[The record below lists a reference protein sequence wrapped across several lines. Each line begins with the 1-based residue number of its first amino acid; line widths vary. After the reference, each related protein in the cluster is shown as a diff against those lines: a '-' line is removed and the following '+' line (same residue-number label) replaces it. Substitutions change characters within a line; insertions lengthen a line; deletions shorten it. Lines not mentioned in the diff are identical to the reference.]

1 MHDFNELFCCKR
13 SVQKQRLPVSANVDI
28 SIWDSGMC
36 YLDIS
41 LNIVLFNR
49 KLIFTF
55 LLSKSLMEELFQSSI
70 DLYVRVGAK
79 EVLKDFKR
87 CYSLKKTMAHRH
99 MVLMRTQKKERK
111 KSKLEM
117 EEFKKDRSPNKSV
130 SHAKLKGM
138 VLQFGDAFLWTVYK
152 VPEIRRLCAASDV
165 PIPTAVKKKVDI
177 AKLVIPVIKQTN
189 QFKCSYFLDE
199 LRAEQHDEQRPEG
212 PIRIRIRRDIP

>member
-1 MHDFNELFCCKR
+1 M
-13 SVQKQRLPVSANVDI
+13 QKQRLPVSANVDI

-87 CYSLKKTMAHRH
+87 
-99 MVLMRTQKKERK
+99 
-111 KSKLEM
+111 
-117 EEFKKDRSPNKSV
+117 
-130 SHAKLKGM
+130 
-138 VLQFGDAFLWTVYK
+138 
-152 VPEIRRLCAASDV
+152 
-165 PIPTAVKKKVDI
+165 
-177 AKLVIPVIKQTN
+177 
-189 QFKCSYFLDE
+189 
-199 LRAEQHDEQRPEG
+199 
-212 PIRIRIRRDIP
+212 